1 MIPLEV
7 ERLQTQLTKGDM
19 TVEEFFGLMVAMF
32 EFEDAKKY
40 LRTVLHNIR
49 ILLTETVWGDRER
62 YKHVYTD
69 LVDRYQEFYCE
80 EVDHQENIERYDWR
94 EGLEN
99 SKNSFEDLDQNDKFL
114 DTGDDFLDDGGCLAE
129 DAALAFNLS
138 LNEVSGKSQISESPS
153 TSSTS
158 GQSNRA
164 RKKKKKKPEKDGPVI
179 LWFRRDLR
187 IYDNPAL
194 ITACNLNKGVI
205 PVFIWCESEEG
216 PLAAGGACKVWLEQ
230 ALASFQATLQSRY
243 DQKLVL
249 RSCVSSEQELMSI
262 VEATGA
268 RDVVWT
274 ALYEPH
280 LAQRDARIKTALT
293 RIGVSV
299 HVEHSY
305 LLHRPDQVSVSGVG
319 ARGIGSVTHF
329 MECCKQNPGDKIGDP
344 VDPPRWI
351 TKSTVTPTSCEIAD
365 LCLYIKPIKRDG
377 TSVDWAAGIRKNW
390 VFGEDGGYANL
401 RMFLDENVDKYES
414 ESGRADHA
422 WTAVIS
428 PYLHWGQLS
437 PRLVLHEAFVG
448 KIATKFRRKLAWRDL
463 SYWLLSIFPNMD
475 KESVRPPFKNQKW
488 NTDRTL
494 LERWQKGM
502 TGFPL
507 VDAAMRQLWAIGW
520 MNNYMRH
527 VVASFLLSYLRFS
540 WLEGY
545 SWFQDTLVDADV
557 AINAMMWQNG
567 GFSGL
572 DQWNFVMHPVAAA
585 ATCDPNG
592 DYVRKWVPELSGLP
606 DKFIH
611 QPWKCPPAILKRNK
625 VSLGVNY
632 PNKCIINLEK
642 QREQSLAD
650 VVEVRR
656 KYGKGYID
664 PQHGRDMA
672 PIPLRLLGLK
682 HDGSSKDVI
691 MVPLITRK
699 EFIYKTGQ
707 PGSEDNPY
715 DPVLK
720 GYVTRQRDEEVA
732 RTNKVDFT
740 ASTMLEFAARK
751 QRQDRINGVED
762 QDDRPRGSFG
772 GMGKGRTN
780 MGTQRRTKTHDQ
792 FTKV

>member
-7 ERLQTQLTKGDM
+7 ERMQTQLTKG
-19 TVEEFFGLMVAMF
+19 ELQAGEFFGLIVAMF
-32 EFEDAKKY
+32 EFEDGKQY
-40 LRTVLHNIR
+40 LKTVLHNIR
-49 ILLTETVWGDRER
+49 ILVTETVMVDRDR
-62 YKHVYTD
+62 YRQVYSD

-99 SKNSFEDLDQNDKFL
+99 SKFSFEDIDQADDDKFF
-114 DTGDDFLDDGGCLAE
+114 DSGEEFLDDGGCVAE
-129 DAALAFNLS
+129 DTALAFNLS
-138 LNEVSGKSQISESPS
+138 LNEVAVKSPEESNS
-153 TSSTS
+153 TQNKSSNKT
-158 GQSNRA
+158 R
-164 RKKKKKKPEKDGPVI
+164 RKKRKPVKDGPVI

-187 IYDNPAL
+187 TYDNPAL

-205 PVFIWCESEEG
+205 PVFIWCEEEEG
-216 PLAAGGACKVWLEQ
+216 PLAAGGATKVWLEQ
-230 ALASFQATLQSRY
+230 ALINFQETLLSKY

-249 RSCVSSEQELMSI
+249 RCARSSEQELLSI
-262 VEATGA
+262 VESIGA

-280 LAQRDARIKTALT
+280 LAQRDETIKRALT
-293 RIGVSV
+293 RLGVSV

-305 LLHRPDQVSVSGVG
+305 LLHRPEQVSVTGVG

-344 VDPPRWI
+344 IDPPRWI
-351 TKSTVTPTSCEIAD
+351 TKPDVSPRSCDVAD
-365 LCLYIKPIKRDG
+365 LSLYRKPRKKDG
-377 TSVDWAAGIRKNW
+377 SYVDWAKGIKGNW

-401 RMFLDENVDKYES
+401 RIFLDQNVDKYEN

-448 KIATKFRRKLAWRDL
+448 KIAAKFRRKLAWRDL
-463 SYWLLSIFPNMD
+463 SYWLLSIFPDMD
-475 KESVRPPFKNQKW
+475 KEPIRPPFKNQMW
-488 NTDRTL
+488 NTDRNL
-494 LERWQKGM
+494 LKKWQKGQ

-507 VDAAMRQLWAIGW
+507 VDAAMRQLWSIGW

-540 WLEGY
+540 WVDGY
-545 SWFQDTLVDADV
+545 AWFQDTLLDADV

-572 DQWNFVMHPVAAA
+572 DQWNFVMHPVNAA
-585 ATCDPNG
+585 ATCDPSG
-592 DYVRKWVPELSGLP
+592 DFVRKWVPELAGLP
-606 DKFIH
+606 AKFIH
-611 QPWKCPPAILKRNK
+611 QPWRCPPAILNRNK
-625 VSLGVNY
+625 VKLGINY
-632 PNKCIINLEK
+632 PNKCIINLEEE
-642 QREQSLAD
+642 REKSLTD

-656 KYGKGYID
+656 KFGKGYID

-672 PIPLRLLGLK
+672 AIPIRLLGLRN
-682 HDGSSKDVI
+682 DGNPRSVI

-699 EFIYKTGQ
+699 EFIYKTGR
-707 PGSEDNPY
+707 PNSEDNPY

-720 GYVTRQRDEEVA
+720 GYVTRERDEEVE
-732 RTNKVDFT
+732 RTNRVDFT
-740 ASTMLEFAARK
+740 ASTMMEFTARK
-751 QRQDRINGVED
+751 ERYDRMNGVEEK
-762 QDDRPRGSFG
+762 DDRPRGSFG
-772 GMGKGRTN
+772 GRGRGRSN
-780 MGTQRRTKTHDQ
+780 ISSQRRSKTHDQ